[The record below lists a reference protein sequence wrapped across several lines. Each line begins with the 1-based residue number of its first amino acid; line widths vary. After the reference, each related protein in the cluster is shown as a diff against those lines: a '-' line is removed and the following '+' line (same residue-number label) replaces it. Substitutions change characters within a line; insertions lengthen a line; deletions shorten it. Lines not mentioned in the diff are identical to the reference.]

1 MGDALFQRVAIL
13 GVGLIGGSLA
23 RAIRRGGLAGEIVGG
38 GRDAAHLRRATELGV
53 IDSYSTD
60 LAQAV
65 AGADLVVL
73 AMPVGG
79 MAGVMARLAEHLPAE
94 AIITDV
100 GSVKGCVV
108 DAARE
113 VFGEVPARLVPGHPI
128 AGTERSGVE
137 ASFDHLF
144 DGKKVILTPLQHTD
158 REALARVDR
167 LWREIGADVV
177 HLEVAHHD
185 EVLAATSHL
194 PHVLAYAL
202 VDTLAGMQE
211 RTEIFEFAAGGFR
224 DFTRIASSDPGMW
237 HDICLA
243 NKDALLSALRAF
255 STGLG
260 ELEKALEKGDSEYLH
275 QVFSRAKSARDNFNQ
290 S

>member
-1 MGDALFQRVAIL
+1 MAEVLFQRVAII

-23 RAIRRGGLAGEIVGG
+23 RAIKRGGLAGEIVGG
-38 GRDAAHLRRATELGV
+38 GRDAGHLRRAQELGV
-53 IDSYSTD
+53 IDSFSTD
-60 LAQAV
+60 LSQV
-65 AGADLVVL
+65 VRDADLVVL

-79 MAGVMARLAEHLPAE
+79 MAQALSRLAAHLPAQ

-100 GSVKGCVV
+100 GSAKACVV
-108 DAARE
+108 EAARE
-113 VFGEVPARLVPGHPI
+113 AFGEVPARLVPGHPI

-137 ASFDHLF
+137 ASSAGLF
-144 DGKKVILTPLQHTD
+144 DGKKVILTPLADTD
-158 REALARVDR
+158 PQALACVYQ
-167 LWREIGADVV
+167 LWSEIGAEVV
-177 HLEVAHHD
+177 QLDVAHHD

-211 RTEIFEFAAGGFR
+211 RTEIFDFAAGGFA

-243 NKDALLSALRAF
+243 NKDALLVALRAF
-255 STGLG
+255 KIGL
-260 ELEKALEKGDSEYLH
+260 EQLEGALERADGEYLH
-275 QVFSRAKSARDNFNQ
+275 RVFSRAKKARDNFSQN
-290 S
+290 